1 MREED
6 VASVVGETPANSK
19 LWMEGREA
27 HVEPLIRGPHV
38 HAQRAGGT
46 ILRMVTLPTR
56 AWISSAAPFGFL
68 HSSSHKT

>member
-1 MREED
+1 MREEGD

-38 HAQRAGGT
+38 HPQRA
-46 ILRMVTLPTR
+46 
-56 AWISSAAPFGFL
+56 
-68 HSSSHKT
+68 